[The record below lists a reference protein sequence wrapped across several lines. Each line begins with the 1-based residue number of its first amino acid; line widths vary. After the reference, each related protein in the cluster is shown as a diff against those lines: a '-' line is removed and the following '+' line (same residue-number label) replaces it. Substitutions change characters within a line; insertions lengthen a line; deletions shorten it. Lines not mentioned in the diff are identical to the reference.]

1 MSGYPISGRQG
12 KGTIVVGVAAI
23 AAGFAV
29 QAANVYSVAQ
39 TPGFLA
45 TSNFGRAAML
55 SEIAWLLILCG
66 VVVTIIGGIRYA
78 QSGPS
83 TLTAAGVER
92 VHAVASQP
100 APGPH
105 VASAVPVAAPAFCS
119 ACGTA
124 IAGEGR
130 FCSSCGASTAR

>member
-1 MSGYPISGRQG
+1 VSGYPISGRQG

-23 AAGFAV
+23 AAGLAV
-29 QAANVYSVAQ
+29 QVANVYSVAQ
-39 TPGFLA
+39 TPVFLTA
-45 TSNFGRAAML
+45 SNFGRVAVL

-66 VVVTIIGGIRYA
+66 VVVTIIGVIRYA
-78 QSGPS
+78 QSDPS
-83 TLTAAGVER
+83 RLTAAPVQR
-92 VHAVASQP
+92 VRPVASQP
-100 APGPH
+100 APSPH
-105 VASAVPVAAPAFCS
+105 VAFCS

>member
-1 MSGYPISGRQG
+1 MNGYPISGRQG
-12 KGTIVVGVAAI
+12 KGTIVVGVATI
-23 AAGFAV
+23 AAGLAV

-39 TPGFLA
+39 NSVFLTA
-45 TSNFGRAAML
+45 SSFGRAAML

-66 VVVTIIGGIRYA
+66 VVVTIIGIIRYA
-78 QSGPS
+78 QSGSS
-83 TLTAAGVER
+83 TLTAAPVQR
-92 VHAVASQP
+92 TRPVASQP

-105 VASAVPVAAPAFCS
+105 VAFCS